1 MCWCNQGRGRSGEL
15 VKGVM
20 LYVTKHTRSCPLLQ
34 WAMASVADQ
43 FTDEQI
49 DEIKE
54 AFNLFDRS
62 NDGNVLIS
70 QLVTLFKMLGVHTKE
85 AEVKVIN
92 K

>member
-1 MCWCNQGRGRSGEL
+1 
-15 VKGVM
+15 
-20 LYVTKHTRSCPLLQ
+20 
-34 WAMASVADQ
+34 MASVADQ

-70 QLVTLFKMLGVHTKE
+70 QLVTLFKMLGVHTTE

>member
-1 MCWCNQGRGRSGEL
+1 
-15 VKGVM
+15 
-20 LYVTKHTRSCPLLQ
+20 
-34 WAMASVADQ
+34 MASVADQ